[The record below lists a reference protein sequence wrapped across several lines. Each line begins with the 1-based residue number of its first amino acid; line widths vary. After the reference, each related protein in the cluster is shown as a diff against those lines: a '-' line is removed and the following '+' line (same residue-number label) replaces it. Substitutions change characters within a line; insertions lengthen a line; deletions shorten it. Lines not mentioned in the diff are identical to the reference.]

1 MHTISNRVCAS
12 VGHPALEARGLTP
25 RSGAQLSDTYGIA
38 VQAIFGG
45 IVHSL
50 LAVLAQGRS
59 RPPGR
64 PCDGAVG
71 SVDYHASDLKAF
83 WHCVPSISSFITC
96 AACQTGATLATK
108 LVAALQFK
116 TRTGNS
122 GSGVQG
128 SALRELVT
136 SCMHVRSGRPWL
148 RQVGCGFVG
157 REGGEA

>member
-1 MHTISNRVCAS
+1 MNNIKQEHVNYQYTSLPISNR
-12 VGHPALEARGLTP
+12 LTP

-64 PCDGAVG
+64 PCDGALG
-71 SVDYHASDLKAF
+71 SVDYRVSDLKAF
-83 WHCVPSISSFITC
+83 WDRVPLVSSFVTY
-96 AACQTGATLATK
+96 AGCQTGAALATK
-108 LVAALQFK
+108 LVTALQFK
-116 TRTGNS
+116 TRAGNG

-136 SCMHVRSGRPWL
+136 SCMHVRSGRLWL
-148 RQVGCGFVG
+148 CQVGFGLCGKG
-157 REGGEA
+157 RGEA